1 MESPDGEKEP
11 KDRGLAPPG
20 ADSSNVE
27 HVTAHRVGVRQSDI
41 SVTPSG
47 RFGCF
52 GSLIPW
58 TAGWLIVS
66 WMAIGRVQQSQ
77 DLSAMVATIVS
88 AGFSVIGCR
97 VLFGLTRGGSNV
109 AMVAHFSA
117 RGAGSRRSSSWLFA
131 ILLGV
136 LAVLWNAGTFWILAN
151 LAARGRGFLMI
162 FVSTWS
168 VIGLLLLYFGILV
181 IIDRVRRA
189 DEVI

>member
-1 MESPDGEKEP
+1 MESPDGEREP
-11 KDRGLAPPG
+11 EDRSLAQPG
-20 ADSSNVE
+20 TDSNNAE
-27 HVTAHRVGVRQSDI
+27 HVTAHRVGMRQSDI

-52 GSLIPW
+52 GSLMPW

-66 WMAIGRVQQSQ
+66 WLAFGRVQQSQ
-77 DLSAMVATIVS
+77 ELSAIVATIVS

-117 RGAGSRRSSSWLFA
+117 RGAGSQRSSGWAIA
-131 ILLGV
+131 ILLPLV
-136 LAVLWNAGTFWILAN
+136 AIFWNAGTFWILAN

-168 VIGLLLLYFGILV
+168 VIGLFLLYFGILA

-189 DEVI
+189 DGVI